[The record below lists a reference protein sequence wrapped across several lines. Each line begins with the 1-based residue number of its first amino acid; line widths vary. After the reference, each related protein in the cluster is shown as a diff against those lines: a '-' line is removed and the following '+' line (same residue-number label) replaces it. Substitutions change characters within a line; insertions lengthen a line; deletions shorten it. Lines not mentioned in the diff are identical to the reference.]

1 MSPNATPA
9 ANRAKP
15 IKKTVSAIRSLGPD
29 TQMFGSSM
37 TSVPSSPAYRPP
49 NGSKDSRSIK
59 PLLPLS
65 GKGQFAGKGRWHAAA
80 TEFARCDCCR
90 VFPPTGLSLRG
101 RPRVGLLPLV
111 DAGPLVS
118 AMEDAKPW
126 RQKRSRNLQWRKWA
140 WSRGGQ
146 AAFIPAQNSAT
157 RRASRSIGRTSG
169 SSCANAAAGICGSG
183 ASTGSCTRAKPP

>member
-1 MSPNATPA
+1 MGQRIVDQSSRCFLCPERDN
-9 ANRAKP
+9 
-15 IKKTVSAIRSLGPD
+15 SLGRD
-29 TQMFGSSM
+29 EG
-37 TSVPSSPAYRPP
+37 
-49 NGSKDSRSIK
+49 
-59 PLLPLS
+59 
-65 GKGQFAGKGRWHAAA
+65 HAAA

-101 RPRVGLLPLV
+101 RPRVGLPPLV

-118 AMEDAKPW
+118 ADGRRETLGD
-126 RQKRSRNLQWRKWA
+126 RRGSRNLQWRKWA
-140 WSRGGQ
+140 YPWGRGGQ